1 MNACNSFGGQII
13 NTPIPYISLGNL
25 TPDEFLQEYWQK
37 KPLLVRKALPGF
49 KGLLTRQELVQL
61 AKNDELQSRLDIK
74 NNRQWELKHGPLTN
88 RDFSRLPEGKWSLLV
103 QDVNHFLPSANRSL
117 IQL

>member
-1 MNACNSFGGQII
+1 MNACNSSGGQII

-25 TPDEFLQEYWQK
+25 TPDEFLQKYWQK

-61 AKNDELQSRLDIK
+61 AKNDEVPSRL
-74 NNRQWELKHGPLTN
+74 
-88 RDFSRLPEGKWSLLV
+88 
-103 QDVNHFLPSANRSL
+103 
-117 IQL
+117 